1 MVMISWGCVPLE
13 RLSRVY
19 VGTVGIEG
27 TRENF
32 RSSISYKRGRERGR
46 EREEVTSKAFALG
59 RRWWDGLRAPREA
72 EVCRRGQ

>member
-1 MVMISWGCVPLE
+1 MFSWGCVPLE

-32 RSSISYKRGRERGR
+32 GSSISYKRWGGEGERER
-46 EREEVTSKAFALG
+46 K
-59 RRWWDGLRAPREA
+59 
-72 EVCRRGQ
+72 